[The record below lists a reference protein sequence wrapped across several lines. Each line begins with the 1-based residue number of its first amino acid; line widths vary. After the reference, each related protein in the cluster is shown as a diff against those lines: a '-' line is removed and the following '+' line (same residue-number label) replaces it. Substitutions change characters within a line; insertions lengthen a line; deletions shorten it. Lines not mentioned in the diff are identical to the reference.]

1 MYQKAQ
7 QPNPLAPAS
16 VETPANR
23 DGVAV
28 PPKARFERPRARR
41 LGALPTVTT
50 AFGGS
55 FTP

>member
-1 MYQKAQ
+1 MKRQSVQ
-7 QPNPLAPAS
+7 ENHQPEVKRVEEPVVQAPA
-16 VETPANR
+16 P
-23 DGVAV
+23 
-28 PPKARFERPRARR
+28 RFERPRVRR

>member
-7 QPNPLAPAS
+7 QPNPQAPAS
-16 VETPANR
+16 VEARANGE
-23 DGVAV
+23 GVAL
-28 PPKARFERPRARR
+28 PSKARFERPRARR